1 MSRFRAVISV
11 GYDLPFGCH
20 GNFSDLLGKFPAPEG
35 AHRKVGN
42 LFYEGGVVQLV
53 RTPAC
58 HAGDRGVRVPSLPP
72 TLQDVHFS
80 FERLQIARL
89 ASINDS
95 SAMRLTPI
103 TSSALLRVARR
114 R

>member
-1 MSRFRAVISV
+1 
-11 GYDLPFGCH
+11 
-20 GNFSDLLGKFPAPEG
+20 
-35 AHRKVGN
+35 
-42 LFYEGGVVQLV
+42 
-53 RTPAC
+53 
-58 HAGDRGVRVPSLPP
+58 
-72 TLQDVHFS
+72 VHFS